1 MTARMAAAL
10 CGLLLVASGA
20 ASAATGWAT
29 FTHPRLGFTLS
40 YPPGW
45 EVART
50 ATGVVLL
57 VVGPPPA
64 GVSGLRM
71 NVSVTHEEV
80 PPGMT
85 VEQYD
90 SQNESG
96 MGLLFTGYRRL
107 RADRTRVGDYPAV
120 VRYYTWI
127 RGDGVELYQMQ
138 LAAIAGTRGYVVT
151 GTTAAA
157 SRRLAEEA
165 RLLVSILLTFR
176 PGR

>member
-1 MTARMAAAL
+1 
-10 CGLLLVASGA
+10 
-20 ASAATGWAT
+20 
-29 FTHPRLGFTLS
+29 
-40 YPPGW
+40 
-45 EVART
+45 
-50 ATGVVLL
+50 
-57 VVGPPPA
+57 
-64 GVSGLRM
+64 
-71 NVSVTHEEV
+71 
-80 PPGMT
+80 
-85 VEQYD
+85 
-90 SQNESG
+90 
-96 MGLLFTGYRRL
+96 
-107 RADRTRVGDYPAV
+107 

>member
-1 MTARMAAAL
+1 MAAAL
-10 CGLLLVASGA
+10 CGLVLAASGA
-20 ASAATGWAT
+20 AHAATGWTT
-29 FTHPRLGFTLS
+29 FAHPRLGFSLS

-45 EVART
+45 EVARG

-64 GVSGLRM
+64 GVAGLRM

-85 VEQYD
+85 VEHYD
-90 SQNESG
+90 AQNESG
-96 MGLLFTGYRRL
+96 MGMLFTGYRRL
-107 RADRTRVGDYPAV
+107 RTDRTQLGTHPAV
-120 VRYYTWI
+120 LRYYTWT

-138 LAAIAGTRGYVVT
+138 LATITGTRGYVVT
-151 GTTAAA
+151 ATTAAA
-157 SRRLAEEA
+157 SRRLAEET
-165 RLLVSILLTFR
+165 RLLVTILLTFR

>member
-1 MTARMAAAL
+1 MRIRVAAVLGGLALSAPVAAGAAA
-10 CGLLLVASGA
+10 
-20 ASAATGWAT
+20 GWTT
-29 FTHPRLGFTLS
+29 FAHPRLGFTLS

-45 EVART
+45 EVAPAT
-50 ATGVVLL
+50 TGVVLL
-57 VVGPPPA
+57 VVGPSPA

-107 RADRTRVGDYPAV
+107 RADRTQVGGHPAI
-120 VRYYTWI
+120 VRYYTWV
-127 RGDGVELYQMQ
+127 RGDGVELYQVQ
-138 LAAIAGTRGYVVT
+138 LAAIAGSRGYVVT

-165 RLLVSILLTFR
+165 RLLASILLTFR